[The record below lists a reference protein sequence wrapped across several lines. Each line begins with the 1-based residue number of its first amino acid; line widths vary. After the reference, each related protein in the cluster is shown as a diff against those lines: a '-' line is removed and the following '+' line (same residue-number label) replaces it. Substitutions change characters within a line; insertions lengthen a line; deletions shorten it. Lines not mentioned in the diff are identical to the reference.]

1 MMKII
6 AILIIIV
13 IGHSAQGQNILTGMV
28 ADSATFT
35 PMPYVTVAIKN
46 KNKGT
51 ITDDGGNFKIV
62 VYSDDTLVF
71 QFVGYNTLEIAAQ
84 GLEANLILLS
94 EKITM
99 LNTVIIQDTRD
110 DISYEEIYSDEILQW
125 KKNTKRLPFYY
136 SKGKKQIIKVNR
148 LTNENIRV
156 KTYVDVIIK
165 NDENRLKLMKLY
177 NLSETEYYDLLA
189 GFNSKYYTIMYY
201 LTAGELIT
209 LLNNYFLKE
218 KNKGQ

>member
-1 MMKII
+1 MKII
-6 AILIIIV
+6 VILSIII
-13 IGHSAQGQNILTGMV
+13 IGYSAVGQNILTGMV

-35 PMPYVTVAIKN
+35 PMPYVTVVIKN

-51 ITDDGGNFKIV
+51 ITDDNGNFKIV
-62 VYSDDTLVF
+62 VYSDDTLAF
-71 QFVGYNTLEIAAQ
+71 QFVGYNTLEIPAQ

-99 LNTVIIQDTRD
+99 LNTVVIQDIRD
-110 DISYEEIYSDEILQW
+110 EISYEEIYSDEILRW

-136 SKGKKQIIKVNR
+136 SKGKKQTIKVIR

-156 KTYVDVIIK
+156 KTYVDVVIK
-165 NDENRLKLMKLY
+165 NDENRIKLMKLY
-177 NLSETEYYDLLA
+177 NLSETEYYDVLA

-218 KNKGQ
+218 MKKGQ